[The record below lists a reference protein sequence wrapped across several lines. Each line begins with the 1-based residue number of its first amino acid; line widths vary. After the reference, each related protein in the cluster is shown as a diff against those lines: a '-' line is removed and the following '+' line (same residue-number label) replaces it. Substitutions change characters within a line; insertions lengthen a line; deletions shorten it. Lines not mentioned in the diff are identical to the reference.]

1 MTARDLACQVPSV
14 MGMRVV
20 VLLAAL
26 GGAAAT
32 FLPWQI
38 IGGTVRDGWSST
50 GTISFVAFAIA
61 LACAAYK
68 PMWYVRVALFVLA
81 MIALA
86 GAVKTIG
93 EIGYIQKTL
102 SRSLDAA
109 SRREAALY
117 KIGTGAWLAVAAALG
132 LVFGAFLWKRPKP
145 GMAAALPKARLVR

>member
-14 MGMRVV
+14 IGMRVF

-38 IGGTVRDGWSST
+38 IGRTVHDGWHST
-50 GTISFVAFAIA
+50 GTISFVAFVIA

-81 MIALA
+81 MVALS

-117 KIGTGAWLAVAAALG
+117 NIGTGAWLAVAASLG

-145 GMAAALPKARLVR
+145 GMAAALPKAKLVR